1 MAPLRPTLL
10 ALASLV
16 AASARA
22 DPDAV
27 VRAALAA
34 EARLDT
40 RQALALFQEAVAAR
54 PADAFL
60 QQKLA
65 RQYSDLMVE
74 LPTREEQRAAV
85 AQALV
90 HSRRAA
96 ELEPR
101 SAENVLSVAICLGKL
116 GVLSGT
122 RDKIRYSR
130 ELRAEAERALTLD
143 PGYAWAH
150 HILGRWHHEVA
161 VLGGTARLVV
171 RLFYG
176 GLPGA
181 SHAEA
186 VRHLERAVEL
196 EPGQLKH
203 HLELG
208 LALAGAGQPGPARA
222 AIQRGLEMPS
232 LEKHDESAKARARVV
247 LESLPA
253 GERKRS
259 VTRRC
264 PLASKPFLSP
274 VTPARTLLLAALP
287 AAARAVET
295 GAGAEDLFKRH
306 GAPLLQEKCLA

>member
-1 MAPLRPTLL
+1 MPPLL
-10 ALASLV
+10 AALLAVSAL
-16 AASARA
+16 AAAGARA
-22 DPDAV
+22 ETDEL

-40 RQALALFQEAVAAR
+40 RQALALFQKAVAAR

-74 LPTREEQRAAV
+74 LPTPEEQRAAV
-85 AQALV
+85 MQALV
-90 HSRRAA
+90 HARRAA

-101 SAENVLSVAICLGKL
+101 RAENVLSVAICLGKL

-122 RDKIRYSR
+122 REKVRYSR

-161 VLGGTARLVV
+161 ELGGTARLVV
-171 RLFYG
+171 KLFYG

-196 EPGQLKH
+196 EPAQLKH

-222 AIQRGLEMPS
+222 ALERGLAMPS
-232 LEKHDESAKARARVV
+232 REKHDEAAKARARAV
-247 LESLPA
+247 LDRLPA
-253 GERKRS
+253 
-259 VTRRC
+259 
-264 PLASKPFLSP
+264 
-274 VTPARTLLLAALP
+274 LP
-287 AAARAVET
+287 
-295 GAGAEDLFKRH
+295 
-306 GAPLLQEKCLA
+306 